1 MTTLFDFYK
10 QLKGFVEGHRMINKF
25 KVVGSIEE
33 VDTMNVDA
41 RSLFISVESSNI
53 SHRLNTNKVTFA
65 LFVVDKCLSDDQES
79 LVISMQ
85 ENLFVVGQVQ
95 DFILSLD
102 NDVEFEE
109 VSIAQAPNDDYNLTA
124 AVCSFEVDFD
134 KNISCTDYSLNSS
147 YTTNKQSNSF
157 ETESGQIASYKVGT
171 AAIIFAIEDEETGN
185 LSMSIINCILGFNLF
200 VELLSANDEVHI
212 IESPISGSTT
222 LIIDEDIKQ
231 YFQSSGT
238 LSLKLWQ
245 QDSLGN
251 KYVKTINPVT
261 YESTSYNLVK

>member
-10 QLKGFVEGHRMINKF
+10 HLKGFAEGHRMIEAF

-33 VDTMNVDA
+33 VDTMNVDS

-53 SHRLNTNKVTFA
+53 SHKLNTNKVTFA
-65 LFVVDKCLSDDQES
+65 LFVVDKCLADDQES

-109 VSIAQAPNDDYNLTA
+109 VSIAQAPTDEYNLTA

-134 KNISCTDYSLNSS
+134 KNISCTDDSLNSS
-147 YTTNKQSNSF
+147 YVP
-157 ETESGQIASYKVGT
+157 E
-171 AAIIFAIEDEETGN
+171 
-185 LSMSIINCILGFNLF
+185 
-200 VELLSANDEVHI
+200 
-212 IESPISGSTT
+212 
-222 LIIDEDIKQ
+222 
-231 YFQSSGT
+231 
-238 LSLKLWQ
+238 
-245 QDSLGN
+245 
-251 KYVKTINPVT
+251 
-261 YESTSYNLVK
+261 

>member
-1 MTTLFDFYK
+1 MTTLFDFYQ

-134 KNISCTDYSLNSS
+134 KNISCTDYSLNSG
-147 YTTNKQSNSF
+147 YVENKQSLFF
-157 ETESGQIASYKVGT
+157 ETEEGLVATYKAGT
-171 AAIIFAIEDEETGN
+171 AAVIFAMQDEENGN
-185 LSMSIINCILGFNLF
+185 LSMSIINCIVGLNMFI
-200 VELLSANDEVHI
+200 ELSSENSEVHT
-212 IESPISGSTT
+212 IELPVSGSTT
-222 LIIDEDIKQ
+222 LIVNEDIDQ
-231 YFQSSGT
+231 YFQSSG
-238 LSLKLWQ
+238 LLDIRLWQ
-245 QDSLGN
+245 QDGFGN
-251 KYVKTINPVT
+251 KYVKTTDPLT